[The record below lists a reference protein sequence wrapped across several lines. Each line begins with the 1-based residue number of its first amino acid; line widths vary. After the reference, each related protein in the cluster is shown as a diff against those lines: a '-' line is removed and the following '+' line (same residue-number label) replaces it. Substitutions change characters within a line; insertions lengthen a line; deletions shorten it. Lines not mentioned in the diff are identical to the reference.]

1 MKKLTRAQLN
11 VLDAI
16 AKNIKRNKYPPSVQ
30 EICDLSELKSKS
42 TVHRHLLNL
51 KEKGY
56 LHWEDGQPRT
66 LKVIK
71 EVSKEDR
78 ARLSIQFEYAY

>member
-1 MKKLTRAQLN
+1 MKKITRAQLN

-16 AKNIKRNKYPPSVQ
+16 AKSVRRNKYPPSVQ
-30 EICDLSELKSKS
+30 EICDFSGLKSKS
-42 TVHRHLLNL
+42 TAHRHLLNL

-56 LHWEDGQPRT
+56 IHWEDGQPRT
-66 LKVIK
+66 LKIIK

-78 ARLSIQFEYAY
+78 SRLSIQFEYAY

>member
-16 AKNIKRNKYPPSVQ
+16 SKNLKRNKYPPSVQ
-30 EICDLSELKSKS
+30 EICDLSGLKSKS

-51 KEKGY
+51 KEKGF

-66 LKVIK
+66 LKIIK
-71 EVSKEDR
+71 DVSEEDR
-78 ARLSIQFEYAY
+78 SKLSIHFEYAY

>member
-16 AKNIKRNKYPPSVQ
+16 DKNLKRNKYPPSVQ
-30 EICDLSELKSKS
+30 EICDISGLKSKS

-56 LHWEDGQPRT
+56 ILWEDGQPRT
-66 LKVIK
+66 LKIIK
-71 EVSKEDR
+71 EVSEEDR
-78 ARLSIQFEYAY
+78 SRLSIHFEYAY